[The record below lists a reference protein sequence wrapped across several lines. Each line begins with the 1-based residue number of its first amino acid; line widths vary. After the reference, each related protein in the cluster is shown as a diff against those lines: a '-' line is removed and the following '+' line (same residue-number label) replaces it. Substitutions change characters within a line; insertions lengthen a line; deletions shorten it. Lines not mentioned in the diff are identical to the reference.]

1 MNERISAYMFLS
13 SRMLIYI
20 VVVILLENKV
30 YIHSFIYVSL
40 IMLQISQEEIV
51 V

>member
-20 VVVILLENKV
+20 VVVENKV